1 MGKITLRDSF
11 FIKPAFLTIIFL
23 ITTSCSSIHGVAI
36 TNNTTET
43 IQFSGQFES
52 KPNAPFN
59 LDFTLQPRANDLW
72 MYEIGYFE
80 RKALD
85 KRLKKIILTN
95 DKGCEVILERET
107 LEKIA
112 VKNGPWKINIDEKMM
127 TCN

>member
-1 MGKITLRDSF
+1 MDKITLSVSF
-11 FIKPAFLTIIFL
+11 FVKSAFLVIIFL
-23 ITTSCSSIHGVAI
+23 ITTSCSSIQGVAI

-43 IQFSGQFES
+43 IQFRGQFES
-52 KPNAPFN
+52 KPHAPFN

-80 RKALD
+80 EKILD

-95 DKGCEVILERET
+95 NKGCKVILERET

-112 VKNGPWKINIDEKMM
+112 VKNGPWEINIDQEMM

>member
-1 MGKITLRDSF
+1 MVKIILWASF
-11 FIKPAFLTIIFL
+11 FVRSAFLSIVFL

-43 IQFSGQFES
+43 IQFRGQFES
-52 KPNAPFN
+52 KPHAPFN

-72 MYEIGYFE
+72 MYEAGYFE
-80 RKALD
+80 GKTLD

-95 DKGCEVILERET
+95 DKGCKVILERET

-112 VKNGPWKINIDEKMM
+112 IKSGPWEIVIDQEMM
-127 TCN
+127 ACN